1 MKLYL
6 AGPEVFLPDA
16 VDVGRRKLALCR
28 AFGFTGLYALE
39 TPAPEALEIT
49 APEALEITAP
59 AARDASG
66 IYQTC
71 LAMMRQADAAIA
83 NLTPFRGSGAD
94 PGTAMEVGFLIA
106 SGKPVWGY
114 SNVAETLEDRVRADA
129 GARLTRDADGG
140 WRDQDGLAIE
150 PFGLAEN
157 LMLAC
162 ATPVPIVVHDAPA
175 AERYRDLTAFRRC
188 LEHARAALLR

>member
-16 VDVGRRKLALCR
+16 VAVGRQKLALCR

-39 TPAPEALEIT
+39 TEEAAP
-49 APEALEITAP
+49 
-59 AARDASG
+59 RDAPG

-94 PGTAMEVGFLIA
+94 PGTAMEVGFLVA
-106 SGKPVWGY
+106 RGKPVWAY
-114 SNVAETLEDRVRADA
+114 SNVAATLEDRVRADA
-129 GARLTRDADGG
+129 GARLTRERDGG

-162 ATPVPIVVHDAPA
+162 ATKLPIVVHDAPA
-175 AERYRDLTAFRRC
+175 AARYRDLTAFRTC
-188 LEHARAALLR
+188 LEHARAALLD

>member
-16 VDVGRRKLALCR
+16 VEVGRRELALCR

-39 TPAPEALEIT
+39 TP

-94 PGTAMEVGFLIA
+94 PGTAMEVGFLVA
-106 SGKPVWGY
+106 SGKPVW
-114 SNVAETLEDRVRADA
+114 A
-129 GARLTRDADGG
+129 
-140 WRDQDGLAIE
+140 
-150 PFGLAEN
+150 
-157 LMLAC
+157 
-162 ATPVPIVVHDAPA
+162 
-175 AERYRDLTAFRRC
+175 
-188 LEHARAALLR
+188 

>member
-6 AGPEVFLPDA
+6 AGPEVFLPDGVA
-16 VDVGRRKLALCR
+16 VGRAKIALC
-28 AFGFTGLYALE
+28 AEFGFTGLYALDAPE
-39 TPAPEALEIT
+39 PAP
-49 APEALEITAP
+49 
-59 AARDASG
+59 RDAPG

-94 PGTAMEVGFLIA
+94 PGTAMEVGFLVA
-106 SGKPVWGY
+106 SGKPVWAY
-114 SNVAETLEDRVRADA
+114 SNVSATLEARVRADA
-129 GARLTRDADGG
+129 GARATRDPDGG
-140 WRDQDGLAIE
+140 WRDADGLSIE
-150 PFGLAEN
+150 AFGLAEN

-175 AERYRDLTAFRRC
+175 AQRYGDLTAFRIC
-188 LEHARAALLR
+188 LEHARAALTP